1 MAIHTLR
8 DGCSDSQK
16 LSFLAEAL
24 TLGQFDHSHVVRLEG
39 VVTRGRAQCRTST
52 GVGMTGQEGGVPV
65 PPGPSSAMREPPAA
79 QCGEKASAFFHW
91 FRMAPLTLDKL
102 SNLW

>member
-65 PPGPSSAMREPPAA
+65 PPGPSSAMRGNPQLPSVERRP
-79 QCGEKASAFFHW
+79 QLSFTGSGW
-91 FRMAPLTLDKL
+91 PL
-102 SNLW
+102 